1 MIAFINASP
10 LVYLGKLGLLLH
22 LPETYEPIVT
32 CSDVKRELM
41 EDHSA
46 PEHAALDIAFSS
58 WLSIKDPE
66 DSVFTSK
73 ILALNIHTG
82 EAGVIALARESKY
95 ENVLIIDDLNAR
107 AISRAL
113 GIKVTGT
120 LGIMLEFLKNGLIT
134 SEHAKLDLKYL
145 VEKTTFRISTKLYS
159 RVIEKFEEYHTST

>member
-1 MIAFINASP
+1 M
-10 LVYLGKLGLLLH
+10 YLGKLGLLLH
-22 LPETYEPIVT
+22 LPKRYEPIIT
-32 CSDVKRELM
+32 CTAVKKELM
-41 EDHSA
+41 EDQSA

-73 ILALNIHTG
+73 LLGLNIHAG

-95 ENVLIIDDLNAR
+95 QNVLIIDDLNAR
-107 AISRAL
+107 DISRTL

-134 SEHAKLDLKYL
+134 SEDAIRDLKYL
-145 VEKTTFRISTKLYS
+145 VEKTTFRLSTKLYS
-159 RVIEKFEEYHTST
+159 RVLEKFEDYRKST